1 MLIISNL
8 ITYNKLVKK
17 LGLFLIA
24 FFIVLQPS
32 AFGHDEKNDIE
43 NKKFNGIEN
52 YDVIT
57 ISQPGVLYY
66 SVTNQILESVKN
78 LDSNVTF
85 IGRANVG
92 LEKII
97 DINNVETLSTNP
109 DYLYSLSVK
118 SIESKYADLFYT
130 DEITKLIKENKIII
144 SKLTAEQYSVN
155 IGDKLVLVGMNE
167 IITEVEVGEIIPDS
181 EIGWFEAVVSKDVG
195 YELGINRNIQAIIW
209 DSKVTE
215 NHFVEIY
222 KNIKY
227 KQLRVTFRDSKPN
240 KNWVLPTALVKN
252 YFGDFQIKEKDG
264 TWIIVEPAWRNE
276 NIERKEMPIIG
287 RATCNKI
294 MWKPLLGALN
304 QVIDE
309 GLENTLYKEEFQK
322 SGGCYAPRRIN
333 RFNAGG
339 SISRHA
345 WGIAID
351 INVKSGYHP
360 RVVEIFNEW
369 GFAWGGTWTSP
380 DEMHFELRDLSPSV
394 P

>member
-1 MLIISNL
+1 M
-8 ITYNKLVKK
+8 KK

-32 AFGHDEKNDIE
+32 AFGHDGENDIE

-109 DYLYSLSVK
+109 DYLYSLSIK

-130 DEITKLIKENKIII
+130 DEITKLIKDNKIII
-144 SKLTAEQYSVN
+144 SKLTAEQYSINV
-155 IGDKLVLVGMNE
+155 GDKLVLVGMNE

-181 EIGWFEAVVSKDVG
+181 EIGWFEALVSKDVG

-209 DSKVTE
+209 DSKITE
-215 NHFVEIY
+215 NHFVELY
-222 KNIKY
+222 RNIKY

-264 TWIIVEPAWRNE
+264 TWIIVEPTWRNE

-309 GLENTLYKEEFQK
+309 GLENTLYKDEFQK

-380 DEMHFELRDLSPSV
+380 DEMHFELRDLSPSISQSSG
-394 P
+394 

>member
-1 MLIISNL
+1 M
-8 ITYNKLVKK
+8 KK

-32 AFGHDEKNDIE
+32 AFGHDGENDIE

-130 DEITKLIKENKIII
+130 DEITKLIKDNKIII
-144 SKLTAEQYSVN
+144 SKLTAEQYSISV
-155 IGDKLVLVGMNE
+155 GDKLVLVGMNE

-181 EIGWFEAVVSKDVG
+181 EIGWFEALVSKDVG

-209 DSKVTE
+209 DSKITE
-215 NHFVEIY
+215 NHFVELY
-222 KNIKY
+222 RNIKY

-264 TWIIVEPAWRNE
+264 TWIIVEPTWRNE

>member
-1 MLIISNL
+1 M
-8 ITYNKLVKK
+8 KK

-32 AFGHDEKNDIE
+32 AFGHDGENDIE

-130 DEITKLIKENKIII
+130 DEITKLIKDNKIII
-144 SKLTAEQYSVN
+144 SKLTAEQYSINV
-155 IGDKLVLVGMNE
+155 GDKLVLVGMNE

-181 EIGWFEAVVSKDVG
+181 EIGWFEALVSKDVG

-209 DSKVTE
+209 DSKITE
-215 NHFVEIY
+215 NHFVELY
-222 KNIKY
+222 RNIKY

-264 TWIIVEPAWRNE
+264 TWIIVEPTWRNE

-309 GLENTLYKEEFQK
+309 GLENTLYKDEFQK

>member
-1 MLIISNL
+1 M
-8 ITYNKLVKK
+8 KK

-24 FFIVLQPS
+24 IFISLQTS
-32 AFGHDEKNDIE
+32 AFAHDGE
-43 NKKFNGIEN
+43 NELEQNKIFNSIEN
-52 YDVIT
+52 YDVIS

-78 LDSNVTF
+78 LGSKVTF
-85 IGRANVG
+85 IGRANIG
-92 LEKII
+92 LHKVL
-97 DINNVETLSTNP
+97 DSYNNETLVTNP

-118 SIESKYADLFYT
+118 TIENKYADLFYS
-130 DEITKLIKENKIII
+130 DEVSNLLKENKVIV
-144 SKLTAEQYSVN
+144 SELAAKQYSLN
-155 IGDKLVLVGMNE
+155 TGDKLVLVGMNE
-167 IITEVEVGEIIPDS
+167 VITELEIGKIIPDS
-181 EIGWFEAVVSKDVG
+181 EIGWFEALVSKKIG

-209 DSKVTE
+209 DTKVTE
-215 NHFVEIY
+215 NHFVELY
-222 KNIKY
+222 RNIKY
-227 KQLRVTFRDSKPN
+227 KQLRITFRDSKPN
-240 KNWVLPTALVKN
+240 KNWVLPTALIKN
-252 YFGDFQIKEKDG
+252 YFGDFQIKERDG

-276 NIERKEMPIIG
+276 NIERKNMPIIG

-304 QVIDE
+304 QVIEE
-309 GLENTLYKEEFQK
+309 GLEDTLSKEEFQK

-339 SISRHA
+339 AISRHA

-360 RVVEIFNEW
+360 RVVEIFNSW

-380 DEMHFELRDLSPSV
+380 DEMHFELRDLSPSISQASS
-394 P
+394 

>member
-1 MLIISNL
+1 M
-8 ITYNKLVKK
+8 KK

-32 AFGHDEKNDIE
+32 AFGHDGENDIE
-43 NKKFNGIEN
+43 NKKLFNGIEN

-66 SVTNQILESVKN
+66 SVTNQIIESVKN

-167 IITEVEVGEIIPDS
+167 IITEVEVGEIISDS

-222 KNIKY
+222 KNIKS
-227 KQLRVTFRDSKPN
+227 KQLRVTFRDVKPN

-264 TWIIVEPAWRNE
+264 TWIIIEPAWRTE

-380 DEMHFELRDLSPSV
+380 DEMHFELRDVSPSV

>member
-1 MLIISNL
+1 M
-8 ITYNKLVKK
+8 KK

-32 AFGHDEKNDIE
+32 AFGHDGENDIE
-43 NKKFNGIEN
+43 NKKLFNGIEN

-66 SVTNQILESVKN
+66 SVTNQIIESVKN

-167 IITEVEVGEIIPDS
+167 IITEVEVGEIISDS

-227 KQLRVTFRDSKPN
+227 KQLRVTFRDAKPN

-264 TWIIVEPAWRNE
+264 TWIIIEPAWRNE

-380 DEMHFELRDLSPSV
+380 DEMHFELRDVSPSV

>member
-1 MLIISNL
+1 M
-8 ITYNKLVKK
+8 KK

-32 AFGHDEKNDIE
+32 AFGHDGEHDIE

-66 SVTNQILESVKN
+66 SVTDQILESVKN

-130 DEITKLIKENKIII
+130 DEITKLIKDNKIII
-144 SKLTAEQYSVN
+144 SKLTAEQYSINV
-155 IGDKLVLVGMNE
+155 GDKLVLVGMNE

-181 EIGWFEAVVSKDVG
+181 EIGWFEALVSKDVG

-209 DSKVTE
+209 DSKITE
-215 NHFVEIY
+215 NHFVELY
-222 KNIKY
+222 RNIKY

-264 TWIIVEPAWRNE
+264 TWIIVEPTWRNE

-304 QVIDE
+304 QVINE

-360 RVVEIFNEW
+360 SVVEIFNEW

>member
-1 MLIISNL
+1 
-8 ITYNKLVKK
+8 

-32 AFGHDEKNDIE
+32 AFGHDGENDIE
-43 NKKFNGIEN
+43 NKKLFNGIEN

-66 SVTNQILESVKN
+66 SVTNQIIESVKN

-167 IITEVEVGEIIPDS
+167 IITEVEVGEIISDS

-227 KQLRVTFRDSKPN
+227 KQLRVTFRDAKPN

-264 TWIIVEPAWRNE
+264 TWIIIEPAWRNE

-351 INVKSGYHP
+351 INVKSEYHP

-380 DEMHFELRDLSPSV
+380 DEMHFELRDVSPSV

>member
-32 AFGHDEKNDIE
+32 AFGHDEENDIE

-240 KNWVLPTALVKN
+240 KNWILPTALVKN

>member
-1 MLIISNL
+1 M
-8 ITYNKLVKK
+8 KK

-24 FFIVLQPS
+24 FFIAIQSS
-32 AFGHDEKNDIE
+32 AYAHNGEEEIE
-43 NKKFNGIEN
+43 NKKLFNGIEN

-66 SVTNQILESVKN
+66 SVTNQIIESVKN
-78 LDSNVTF
+78 LDSKVTF
-85 IGRANVG
+85 IGRANIG

-97 DINNVETLSTNP
+97 NENNEETLTTNP
-109 DYLYSLSVK
+109 DYLYSLSIK
-118 SIESKYADLFYT
+118 TIEKKYADLFYT
-130 DEITKLIKENKIII
+130 DEITNLIKKDKIII
-144 SKLTAEQYSVN
+144 SKLTADQYSINV
-155 IGDKLVLVGMNE
+155 GDKLVLIGMNE
-167 IITEVEVGEIIPDS
+167 IITEVEVGEIISDS
-181 EIGWFEAVVSKDVG
+181 EIGWFEALVSKDVG
-195 YELGINRNIQAIIW
+195 YELGISRNIQAIIW
-209 DSKVTE
+209 DFRITE
-215 NHFVEIY
+215 NHFIELY
-222 KNIKY
+222 RNIKY
-227 KQLRVTFRDSKPN
+227 KPLRVTFRDSKPN
-240 KNWVLPTALVKN
+240 KNWVLPTALIKKN
-252 YFGDFQIKEKDG
+252 FGDFQIKEKDG

-309 GLENTLYKEEFQK
+309 GLENTLSKEEFQK

-351 INVKSGYHP
+351 INVISGYHP
-360 RVVEIFNEW
+360 RVVEIFNDW

>member
-1 MLIISNL
+1 M
-8 ITYNKLVKK
+8 KK

-32 AFGHDEKNDIE
+32 AFGHDGENDIE

-78 LDSNVTF
+78 LNSNVTF

-181 EIGWFEAVVSKDVG
+181 QIGWFEAVVSKDVG

-227 KQLRVTFRDSKPN
+227 KQLRVTFRDAKPN